1 MFRAAEALQTIILIN
16 LIIVI
21 IEVYS
26 IIFIM
31 LIILCMQADWHVPYR
46 VSVQKQDWQPIVHSQ
61 SEVVYYGS
69 CIWILIW
76 MMMMMMN
83 NPRT

>member
-46 VSVQKQDWQPIVHSQ
+46 VSVQKQDWQPDYGDRKGTLYRAQ
-61 SEVVYYGS
+61 SVGG
-69 CIWILIW
+69 CKLRQPFKWLL
-76 MMMMMMN
+76 
-83 NPRT
+83 